1 MITITEKGRF
11 YETDMMGLVHHSN
24 QIRWF
29 ECGRCAYFDE
39 VGLDLF
45 ELMDKKIL
53 FHIKTPFQN
62 IFVNIS
68 ITYKYS

>member
-1 MITITEKGRF
+1 MITITEKVRF
-11 YETDMMGLVHHSN
+11 YETDMMGIVHHSN

-45 ELMDKKIL
+45 LRIYTAD
-53 FHIKTPFQN
+53 
-62 IFVNIS
+62 
-68 ITYKYS
+68 